1 MKMKCNT
8 FKWRELWFFGYN
20 EENRHVFDKYSAQKG
35 IRMKYTTRAHR
46 LDQVQNGEYPFLWQQ
61 KPPNLTRYLQFPLFT
76 SHFDEMLGSL
86 LFFSVNHF
94 LTFIFSLVAH
104 TFPFQ
109 RKKKKFLF
117 NIKESKCFL
126 YHHFSF
132 NLAIQY
138 FKPTSHLVPISSH
151 LFTSL
156 FLVPR
161 VVDIVLSLSSLFV
174 GSVVVF
180 PPAVPNP
187 APLRSR

>member
-1 MKMKCNT
+1 MYWIN
-8 FKWRELWFFGYN
+8 N
-20 EENRHVFDKYSAQKG
+20 YSAQKG

-86 LFFSVNHF
+86 LFFTVNHF

-109 RKKKKFLF
+109 RKKKVLF

-126 YHHFSF
+126 YHRFSF

-138 FKPTSHLVPISSH
+138 FTPTSHLVPISSH